1 MSDCRTIGSA
11 HAHSRPR
18 RARRLRRGLP
28 PSRRPPPRQAH
39 RADLLRRSGSAER
52 RARHAGVHGHL
63 RRQARLGA
71 GDGDGLPLGRDRLRR
86 AHAHSRLRPRP
97 LRRPFGEGAW
107 QTCSRR
113 ADRVERPL
121 LQPRPGA
128 VRALVVTRCA
138 RGRDG
143 GVGDLHARRAPE
155 RPGRLPADGQR
166 RRGRGGVRPHLRR
179 GDARG
184 RRSDDRARTPHDH
197 GLKTVFLVNP
207 ASANG
212 KTGKRWPQIALA
224 AQAADLHGEAVFSQR
239 PGQLAQLAREAADEG
254 AKLLVVVGGDGT
266 VHEVVNGIAG
276 REGVELALVPR
287 GTGWDFARTHGVPKR
302 LEDALRIAKES
313 EARPFDLGWAT
324 YRADGA
330 EASAWFANMASV
342 GMSGAVAAKAN
353 GTTKALG
360 AKTSYLLA
368 LGAVFARW
376 KNVRLR
382 VAVDDERREALMEDC
397 IVALGRYLAG
407 GMMITPDAAPDDG
420 LFDVLLIGDITKTEL
435 VRVMPKIYRGTHLP
449 HPKGEVLRGT
459 TVTIDADEPMPIQLD
474 GEQPG
479 RTL

>member
-1 MSDCRTIGSA
+1 
-11 HAHSRPR
+11 
-18 RARRLRRGLP
+18 
-28 PSRRPPPRQAH
+28 
-39 RADLLRRSGSAER
+39 
-52 RARHAGVHGHL
+52 
-63 RRQARLGA
+63 
-71 GDGDGLPLGRDRLRR
+71 
-86 AHAHSRLRPRP
+86 
-97 LRRPFGEGAW
+97 
-107 QTCSRR
+107 
-113 ADRVERPL
+113 
-121 LQPRPGA
+121 
-128 VRALVVTRCA
+128 
-138 RGRDG
+138 
-143 GVGDLHARRAPE
+143 
-155 RPGRLPADGQR
+155 
-166 RRGRGGVRPHLRR
+166 
-179 GDARG
+179 
-184 RRSDDRARTPHDH
+184 
-197 GLKTVFLVNP
+197 LKTVFLVNP

-276 REGVELALVPR
+276 RDGVELALVPR
-287 GTGWDFARTHGVPKR
+287 GTGWDFARTHGLPKR

-376 KNVRLR
+376 KNVPLR
-382 VAVDDERREALMEDC
+382 VAVDDEKREALMEDC

-479 RTL
+479 TTPTRFKVVPSAIRLRVPS